1 MPEEAVSDRNKG
13 RENSGMGIIT
23 VLWEKWTEFK
33 RDFYKITVAAMISPL
48 MYLIIFG
55 MGIQTTSHG
64 EPYLHFLIPGIV
76 SMATMTGSFSAIAQ
90 NMSVQRLYEKAL
102 DQVMVSP
109 TPLWQFIVG
118 QIIGGSL
125 RGMYAGCVI
134 LLLTSPIRTDLIF
147 NGLSFVILFL
157 NGTVFST
164 IALVLSF
171 LAKSYTDA
179 PRYTSYIIMPMS
191 FLCNTFFST
200 DQMPSGFR
208 EIISLLPLSQTCS
221 MVRAIAN
228 AERPGWFGFAVLFAY
243 LTVFSVLSVLFI
255 YKKKNL

>member
-1 MPEEAVSDRNKG
+1 
-13 RENSGMGIIT
+13 MGIIT
-23 VLWEKWTEFK
+23 VLWEKWVEFR

-55 MGIQTTSHG
+55 LGIRVTSHG
-64 EPYLHFLIPGIV
+64 QPYIQFLVPGLV
-76 SMATMTGSFSAIAQ
+76 AMCTMTGSFSAIAQ

-109 TPLWQFIVG
+109 TPLWQFILG

-125 RGMYAGCVI
+125 RGMYAACVI
-134 LLLTSPIRTDLIF
+134 LVLTTPVRRGLVF
-147 NGLSFVILFL
+147 NGLSFLIMLL
-157 NGTVFST
+157 NGMVFAT
-164 IALVLSF
+164 LALVLSF

-179 PRYTSYIIMPMS
+179 PRFTSYIIMPMS

-200 DQMPSGFR
+200 DQMPMGIR
-208 EIISLLPLSQTCS
+208 QVVELLPLSQACEMIRSVSAGGSTG
-221 MVRAIAN
+221 VF
-228 AERPGWFGFAVLFAY
+228 GWIVLLVY
-243 LTVFSVLSVLFI
+243 LAVFSAISVAFV

>member
-1 MPEEAVSDRNKG
+1 
-13 RENSGMGIIT
+13 MGIIT

-33 RDFYKITVAAMISPL
+33 RDFYKITIAAMVSPL

-64 EPYLHFLIPGIV
+64 EPYLNFLIPGIV
-76 SMATMTGSFSAIAQ
+76 AMSTMTGSFSAVAQ

-109 TPLWQFIVG
+109 TPLWQFILG

-125 RGMYAGCVI
+125 RGMYAAAIIMI
-134 LLLTSPIRTDLIF
+134 LTATIRTGLIF
-147 NGLSFVILFL
+147 NGLSFFIMFL

-164 IALVLSF
+164 LALVLSF

-179 PRYTSYIIMPMS
+179 PRFNSYIIMPMT

-200 DQMPSGFR
+200 EQMPNGFR
-208 EIISLLPLSQTCS
+208 QVIGILPLSQAS
-221 MVRAIAN
+221 NMIRAISAGMH
-228 AERPGWFGFAVLFAY
+228 PDPMGFVILFAY
-243 LTVFSVLSVLFI
+243 LIVFSTISVIFI

>member
-1 MPEEAVSDRNKG
+1 
-13 RENSGMGIIT
+13 MGILT
-23 VLWEKWTEFK
+23 VLWEKWVEFR
-33 RDFYKITVAAMISPL
+33 RDFYKITVSAMISPL
-48 MYLIIFG
+48 MYLMIFG

-125 RGMYAGCVI
+125 RGLYAGAVI

-147 NGLSFVILFL
+147 NGLSLFIMFL

-179 PRYTSYIIMPMS
+179 PRYTQFIITPMS

-200 DQMPSGFR
+200 EQMPAGFR
-208 EIISLLPLSQTCS
+208 QVISLLPLSQTS
-221 MVRAIAN
+221 AMIRAIAN
-228 AERPGWFGFAVLFAY
+228 AERPGAFGFIVLGAY
-243 LTVFSVLSVLFI
+243 LLVFGVISVVFI
-255 YKKKNL
+255 YRKKNL

>member
-1 MPEEAVSDRNKG
+1 
-13 RENSGMGIIT
+13 MGIIT
-23 VLWEKWTEFK
+23 VLWEKWVEFR

-55 MGIQTTSHG
+55 LGIQTTSHG

-109 TPLWQFIVG
+109 TPLWQFILG

-125 RGMYAGCVI
+125 RGLYAGCVI
-134 LLLTSPIRTDLIF
+134 LLLTIPIRTDLIF
-147 NGLSFVILFL
+147 NGLSLLIMFL

-179 PRYTSYIIMPMS
+179 PRFTSYIITPMS

-200 DQMPSGFR
+200 EQMPAGFR
-208 EIISLLPLSQTCS
+208 QIISLLPLSQTCA
-221 MVRAIAN
+221 MIRAIAN
-228 AERPGWFGFAVLFAY
+228 AEQPGAFGFIVLGAY
-243 LTVFSVLSVLFI
+243 LVIFGIISVLFI

>member
-1 MPEEAVSDRNKG
+1 
-13 RENSGMGIIT
+13 MGIIT
-23 VLWEKWTEFK
+23 VLWEKWVEFK

-55 MGIQTTSHG
+55 LGIQTTSHG

-76 SMATMTGSFSAIAQ
+76 AMVTMTGSFSAIAQ

-102 DQVMVSP
+102 DQIMVSP
-109 TPLWQFIVG
+109 TPLWQFILG
-118 QIIGGSL
+118 QVIGGSL
-125 RGMYAGCVI
+125 RGMYAAGII
-134 LLLTSPIRTDLIF
+134 LLLTSPVRTGLAF
-147 NGLSFVILFL
+147 TGLSFIIMFL

-179 PRYTSYIIMPMS
+179 PRFTAYIITPMS

-200 DQMPSGFR
+200 EQMPAGFR
-208 EIISLLPLSQTCS
+208 QIIALLPLSQTS
-221 MVRAIAN
+221 AMIRSIAN
-228 AERPGWFGFAVLFAY
+228 AEKPGIFGFVVLGVY
-243 LTVFSVLSVLFI
+243 LVVFGLISVSFI

>member
-1 MPEEAVSDRNKG
+1 
-13 RENSGMGIIT
+13 MGILT
-23 VLWEKWTEFK
+23 VLWEKWVEFR

-64 EPYLHFLIPGIV
+64 EPYLHFLIPGVV
-76 SMATMTGSFSAIAQ
+76 SMATMTGSFSATAQ
-90 NMSVQRLYEKAL
+90 NMSVQRLYERAL

-109 TPLWQFIVG
+109 TPLWQFILG
-118 QIIGGSL
+118 QVIGGAL
-125 RGMYAGCVI
+125 RGLYAGGII
-134 LLLTSPIRTDLIF
+134 LLLTLPIRTDLVF
-147 NGLSFVILFL
+147 NGLSVFIMFL
-157 NGTVFST
+157 NGTVFAT

-179 PRYTSYIIMPMS
+179 PRFTAYIITPMS

-200 DQMPSGFR
+200 DQMPAGFR
-208 EIISLLPLSQTCS
+208 QIISLLPLSQSTAMIRS
-221 MVRAIAN
+221 IAN
-228 AERPGWFGFAVLFAY
+228 SEPADPIGFVILAAY
-243 LTVFSVLSVLFI
+243 LIIFGTISVVFI

>member
-1 MPEEAVSDRNKG
+1 
-13 RENSGMGIIT
+13 MGILT
-23 VLWEKWTEFK
+23 VLWEKWVEFR

-64 EPYLHFLIPGIV
+64 EPYLHFLIPGV
-76 SMATMTGSFSAIAQ
+76 VAMSTMTGSFSAIAQ

-109 TPLWQFIVG
+109 TPLWQFILG
-118 QIIGGSL
+118 QVIGGSL
-125 RGMYAGCVI
+125 RGMYAGGII
-134 LLLTSPIRTDLIF
+134 LLLTMPIRTHLTF
-147 NGLSFVILFL
+147 NALSLFIMFL
-157 NGTVFST
+157 NGLVFST
-164 IALVLSF
+164 IALTLSF

-179 PRYTSYIIMPMS
+179 PRFTSYIITPMS

-200 DQMPSGFR
+200 EQMPAGFR
-208 EIISLLPLSQTCS
+208 QAVSVLPLSQS
-221 MVRAIAN
+221 AGMIRAIAN
-228 AERPGWFGFAVLFAY
+228 GEDPGWIGFAILAAY
-243 LTVFSVLSVLFI
+243 LLVFGLLSMNFI

>member
-1 MPEEAVSDRNKG
+1 
-13 RENSGMGIIT
+13 MGILT
-23 VLWEKWTEFK
+23 VLWEKWVEFR

-48 MYLIIFG
+48 MYLLIFG

-76 SMATMTGSFSAIAQ
+76 AMATMTGSFSAIAQ

-109 TPLWQFIVG
+109 TPLWQFILG

-125 RGMYAGCVI
+125 RGLYAGGII
-134 LLLTSPIRTDLIF
+134 LLLTWPIRTDLIF
-147 NGLSFVILFL
+147 NGLSIFIMFL

-179 PRYTSYIIMPMS
+179 PRFTAYIITPMS

-200 DQMPSGFR
+200 EQMPAGFR
-208 EIISLLPLSQTCS
+208 QVISLLPLSQTS
-221 MVRAIAN
+221 AMIRAIAN
-228 AERPGWFGFAVLFAY
+228 AEKPGVFGFVVLGVY
-243 LTVFSVLSVLFI
+243 LVVFGLISVVFI

>member
-1 MPEEAVSDRNKG
+1 
-13 RENSGMGIIT
+13 MGIVT
-23 VLWEKWTEFK
+23 VLWEKWVEFR

-48 MYLIIFG
+48 MYLLIFG

-102 DQVMVSP
+102 DQIMVSP
-109 TPLWQFIVG
+109 TPLWQFILG
-118 QIIGGSL
+118 QVIGGAL
-125 RGMYAGCVI
+125 RGLYAGCVI
-134 LLLTSPIRTDLIF
+134 LLLTYPIRPDLIF
-147 NGLSFVILFL
+147 NGLSLFIMLL
-157 NGTVFST
+157 NGMVFST

-171 LAKSYTDA
+171 LAKSYSDA
-179 PRYTSYIIMPMS
+179 PRYTSFIITPMS

-200 DQMPSGFR
+200 EQMPAGFR
-208 EIISLLPLSQTCS
+208 QAVGILPLSQTS
-221 MVRAIAN
+221 AMIRAIAN
-228 AERPGWFGFAVLFAY
+228 GEPPGTVGFVILGAY
-243 LTVFSVLSVLFI
+243 LVVFGLISVAFI

>member
-1 MPEEAVSDRNKG
+1 
-13 RENSGMGIIT
+13 MGIIT
-23 VLWEKWTEFK
+23 VLWEKWVEFR

-76 SMATMTGSFSAIAQ
+76 AMATMTGSFSAVAQ
-90 NMSVQRLYEKAL
+90 NMTVQRLYEKAL

-109 TPLWQFIVG
+109 TPLWQFILG

-125 RGMYAGCVI
+125 RGMYAGTVI
-134 LLLTSPIRTDLIF
+134 LLLTLPIRTGLVF
-147 NGLSFVILFL
+147 NGWSFLLMFL

-164 IALVLSF
+164 LALVLSF
-171 LAKSYTDA
+171 LSKSYSDA

-200 DQMPSGFR
+200 DQMPAGFR
-208 EIISLLPLSQTCS
+208 QVIGFLPLSQTS
-221 MVRAIAN
+221 RMIRAISAG
-228 AERPGWFGFAVLFAY
+228 EDPGYSGYLILVLYLAVF
-243 LTVFSVLSVLFI
+243 TGISIWFI

>member
-1 MPEEAVSDRNKG
+1 
-13 RENSGMGIIT
+13 MGIVT
-23 VLWEKWTEFK
+23 VLWEKWVEFR

-76 SMATMTGSFSAIAQ
+76 AMATMTGSFSAIAQ

-109 TPLWQFIVG
+109 TPLWQFILG
-118 QIIGGSL
+118 QVLGGSL
-125 RGMYAGCVI
+125 RGMYAGGII
-134 LLLTSPIRTDLIF
+134 LLLTAPIRTDLVF
-147 NGLSFVILFL
+147 NALSLFIMLL
-157 NGTVFST
+157 NGMVFST
-164 IALVLSF
+164 MALVLSF

-179 PRYTSYIIMPMS
+179 PRFTSYIITPMS

-200 DQMPSGFR
+200 EQMPAGFR
-208 EIISLLPLSQTCS
+208 QVIALLPLSQAS
-221 MVRAIAN
+221 AMIRAIAN
-228 AERPGWFGFAVLFAY
+228 RESPGWFGFAVLGAY
-243 LTVFSVLSVLFI
+243 LLIFGVISVAFI
-255 YKKKNL
+255 YRKKNL